1 MRLKFGLRIALTL
14 RPAGPAHPLFDNLEL
29 NTFSSRTLQI
39 PLSNPLRLIPLRT
52 LPFCVYSVFHSKFFA
67 FNRLRTLLQNM
78 GGGMGFFP
86 FWNRASDKDAS
97 PERAQRAEGSLPFF
111 RALPNTA
118 HESRITS
125 HESRITPLECA
136 VAKKVGGGVLFS
148 ASRRGCGPRGVQR
161 RRASFQVAATRFK
174 PVRLF
179 DPSTFGIS
187 TFRIHSVLPLRTPA
201 WPSILA

>member
-1 MRLKFGLRIALTL
+1 MELPASRINS
-14 RPAGPAHPLFDNLEL
+14 F
-29 NTFSSRTLQI
+29 Q
-39 PLSNPLRLIPLRT
+39 LIALRT

-67 FNRLRTLLQNM
+67 FNRLRTLSENM
-78 GGGMGFFP
+78 GGGYQLFP
-86 FWNRASDKDAS
+86 KWNS
-97 PERAQRAEGSLPFF
+97 GTLF
-111 RALPNTA
+111 

-201 WPSILA
+201 WPSILAASKGNFR

>member
-1 MRLKFGLRIALTL
+1 ML
-14 RPAGPAHPLFDNLEL
+14 
-29 NTFSSRTLQI
+29 
-39 PLSNPLRLIPLRT
+39 LRT
-52 LPFCVYSVFHSKFFA
+52 LPFSVHNIFPSKLFS
-67 FNRLRTLLQNM
+67 FNLFRTLSENT

-148 ASRRGCGPRGVQR
+148 ASRRGCGPREVQR
-161 RRASFQVAATRFK
+161 RGASFQVAATRFK
-174 PVRLF
+174 PARLF
-179 DPSTFGIS
+179 DPGTFGIS
-187 TFRIHSVLPLRTPA
+187 TFRLHSVLPLRTPA
-201 WPSILA
+201 WPSILGASKDNFR